1 MDFYKYE
8 GTGNDFV
15 LIDDRANP
23 GRVPPGLARPGLAG
37 TFPRTDQAFIERLC
51 HRRFGIGA
59 DGLILLQNDADCD
72 FRMVYFNADGAEG
85 SMCGNGGRCI
95 VRFAHDLGLFESE
108 TRFRAVDGEHVAV
121 VCEEEIFLK
130 MSNVAGIS
138 TRNGLTYLDTG
149 SPHVVRF
156 VDDLES
162 LDVVAQGRAIRY
174 DAAFPGGTNVNF
186 AQVLDDHTVLVR
198 TYERGVEDETYSCGT
213 GVTAVALVAHRQW
226 AMPDP
231 VFIQTL
237 GGNLRVSFNALTDG
251 SHRDIYLIGPAKRVF
266 TGSITV

>member
-1 MDFYKYE
+1 MDFFKYQ

-15 LIDDRANP
+15 LIDDRD
-23 GRVPPGLARPGLAG
+23 G
-37 TFPRTDQAFIERLC
+37 TFPASNQALIENLC

-59 DGLILLQNDADCD
+59 DGLILLQNDPDYD

-121 VCEEEIFLK
+121 VCEEDIFLK
-130 MSNVAGIS
+130 MGAVSGIEDREGVAFL
-138 TRNGLTYLDTG
+138 NTG

-162 LDVVAQGRAIRY
+162 LDVVAEGRAVRY
-174 DAAFPGGTNVNF
+174 SSPFQPKGTNVNYV
-186 AQVLDDHTVLVR
+186 QVLDDNTVFVR

-213 GVTAVALVAHRQW
+213 GVTAVALVAHQQR
-226 AMPDP
+226 AMLDP
-231 VFIQTL
+231 IFIKTI
-237 GGNLRVSFNALTDG
+237 GGNLRVSFNRLADG
-251 SHRDIYLIGPAKRVF
+251 GFDNIYLIGPAKRVF
-266 TGSITV
+266 TGAISL